1 MVAETPALIIW
12 SKTFFIAAANATSVL
27 TYIMFLQ
34 VKTQLIS
41 LPGKFPTSIVRC
53 QRGLG
58 GRSSV
63 CLRRPT
69 PSTLFLWIAIVKVME
84 QASACSTLH
93 LVQLRV
99 LAELMFLQSL
109 LPDHNLYVFPPFILI
124 ILPLLKCILE
134 QDSFC
139 IHIPGLEAY
148 TLLVGVVTVAC
159 CRWSPSGK
167 KKQRWRFVFP
177 LSTRSALIL
186 QETPVGSMGYSHCI
200 YN

>member
-1 MVAETPALIIW
+1 MLLKGRSQFGDQRLLCRQLARYQYFRSSSFSDSPLSFKHYSSSCRVHVPTDSPVLKSAFCRVMVAETPPLIIW

-69 PSTLFLWIAIVKVME
+69 PSTLCLWIAIVKVME

-99 LAELMFLQSL
+99 LAELMFFHSL
-109 LPDHNLYVFPPFILI
+109 CFRTTTCTCSRRLF
-124 ILPLLKCILE
+124 
-134 QDSFC
+134 
-139 IHIPGLEAY
+139 
-148 TLLVGVVTVAC
+148 
-159 CRWSPSGK
+159 
-167 KKQRWRFVFP
+167 
-177 LSTRSALIL
+177 
-186 QETPVGSMGYSHCI
+186 
-200 YN
+200 